1 MVLKIKSKFNQHYLG
16 IFSLCRVGPGR
27 SGSSD
32 DKQFHA
38 EAADT
43 AGETDGEEDQ
53 EGVHDTWPV
62 GQLVGQVQEARKEPE
77 DCIAGF
83 LFGKEL
89 IGGRI

>member
-16 IFSLCRVGPGR
+16 IFSLCRVGPR
-27 SGSSD
+27 RGSCPD

-38 EAADT
+38 KPADT
-43 AGETDGEEDQ
+43 AGETDGEEDK

-62 GQLVGQVQEARKEPE
+62 GQLVGQVQEAREEPE

-83 LFGKEL
+83 LFWQEL
-89 IGGRI
+89 FGGRV